1 MLVITFGVSIN
12 SSLQYLKRYLCAIFF
27 CTHRDP
33 LFVFDLGAPVG
44 DVAWAP
50 YSSTVFAAVTSD
62 GNVHIYDLNVNKYEP
77 LCLQMVAQK
86 KRTKLTHVAFN
97 PTYPI
102 IICGDDR
109 SDILLCFDFLLKK
122 A

>member
-1 MLVITFGVSIN
+1 MVGMLTESPDSVHFLALSV
-12 SSLQYLKRYLCAIFF
+12 
-27 CTHRDP
+27 RDP

-62 GNVHIYDLNVNKYEP
+62 GNVCIYDLNVNKYEP

-86 KRTKLTHVAFN
+86 RRTKLTHVAFN
-97 PTYPI
+97 PIHPI

-109 SDILLCFDFLLKK
+109 LKIVVFY
-122 A
+122 